1 MKIKV
6 AEWLALPVEQRLAL
20 ISKAINKAVSTRQ
33 K

>member
-6 AEWLALPVEQRLAL
+6 AEWLALPIEQRLVL
-20 ISKAINKAVSTRQ
+20 ISNAMNKAAASRQ

>member
-20 ISKAINKAVSTRQ
+20 ISNAINKAARQ

>member
-6 AEWLALPVEQRLAL
+6 AEWLALPIEKRLAL
-20 ISKAINKAVSTRQ
+20 ISNAMNKAVASLR

>member
-6 AEWLALPVEQRLAL
+6 AEWLALPVEKRLAL
-20 ISKAINKAVSTRQ
+20 ISNAIKQGAIVRQ

>member
-6 AEWLALPVEQRLAL
+6 AEWLALPIEYKREL
-20 ISKAINKAVSTRQ
+20 IREAMAKTVAARQ

>member
-6 AEWLALPVEQRLAL
+6 AEWLALTVEVKREMIA
-20 ISKAINKAVSTRQ
+20 KAMANAVSARQ

>member
-6 AEWLALPVEQRLAL
+6 AEWLALPVEQRLVL
-20 ISKAINKAVSTRQ
+20 IRNAMNKAVSARQ

>member
-6 AEWLALPVEQRLAL
+6 AEWLALPIEQRLAL
-20 ISKAINKAVSTRQ
+20 ISNAFNKAIAVRY

>member
-6 AEWLALPVEQRLAL
+6 AEWLALPVEKRLAL
-20 ISKAINKAVSTRQ
+20 ISNAINKVAATRQ

>member
-6 AEWLALPVEQRLAL
+6 AEWLALPSEVKREMIA
-20 ISKAINKAVSTRQ
+20 KAMAKAVAIRQ

>member
-20 ISKAINKAVSTRQ
+20 ISNSINKAARQ

>member
-6 AEWLALPVEQRLAL
+6 AEWLALPVEKRLVL
-20 ISKAINKAVSTRQ
+20 ISNAIKNGAAARQ

>member
-6 AEWLALPVEQRLAL
+6 AEWLALTVEQRLAL
-20 ISKAINKAVSTRQ
+20 ISNAINKAVSALQ

>member
-6 AEWLALPVEQRLAL
+6 AEWLALPIEQRLTL
-20 ISKAINKAVSTRQ
+20 ISNAIKKAVAARQ

>member
-20 ISKAINKAVSTRQ
+20 ISNAINKVVSARH

>member
-6 AEWLALPVEQRLAL
+6 AEWLALPVEVKCEMIREAMA
-20 ISKAINKAVSTRQ
+20 KTVAARQ

>member
-6 AEWLALPVEQRLAL
+6 AEWLALPIEQRLAL
-20 ISKAINKAVSTRQ
+20 ISNAFNKTLASRQ

>member
-20 ISKAINKAVSTRQ
+20 ISNAMNKAVAIH
-33 K
+33 KK

>member
-6 AEWLALPVEQRLAL
+6 AEWLALPIEQRLVL
-20 ISKAINKAVSTRQ
+20 ISNAMNKAVSRQ

>member
-20 ISKAINKAVSTRQ
+20 ISNAMNKAVAARQ

>member
-6 AEWLALPVEQRLAL
+6 AEWLALPVEV
-20 ISKAINKAVSTRQ
+20 KAAKIRKAFEKSSAARQ

>member
-20 ISKAINKAVSTRQ
+20 ISNAINKSIRQ